1 MSAGAVSVVIPTYNR
16 AALAPRA
23 VESALSQCRPGD
35 EVIVIDDG
43 STDDTESRL
52 VPYRERIVYVKQAN
66 GGVSRARNAGL
77 ERARNPLIAFL
88 DSDDEWLP
96 GKLEL
101 ERAALAAVP
110 EAVICFTDMRGVFP
124 SGKTTPKLVSYYA
137 GRDLI
142 DFLGPGRLFSDLA
155 PLPPGIDDFVV
166 HVGDLYREQMD
177 RPWAQIGTVM
187 IRSSVLADPEIR
199 FPTDLRVSEDAEF
212 VARVSRCG
220 PAVYLDR
227 ETELF
232 HQHEG
237 ERLTDADALEF
248 ADGRLKSLE
257 RVWGSDEA
265 FLSVHADAYRAA
277 VRSVELLRVRILLAA
292 GRREEARAA
301 LARIARA
308 PLTYRALSLLP
319 GALVSAVARLR
330 APRR

>member
-212 VARVSRCG
+212 VARLARLG
-220 PAVYLDR
+220 TAAYIDA
-227 ETELF
+227 ELEAF
-232 HQHEG
+232 HQHAG
-237 ERLTDADALEF
+237 ERLTDRGTLAFVDARKTLI
-248 ADGRLKSLE
+248 A
-257 RVWGSDEA
+257 RVWG
-265 FLSVHADAYRAA
+265 ADAEFRARRPGA
-277 VRSVELLRVRILLAA
+277 VEAALRRLDLQRVRILLGE
-292 GRREEARAA
+292 GRRREARAA
-301 LARIARA
+301 LDAVADP
-308 PLTYRALSLLP
+308 PLAYRALCLVP
-319 GALVSAVARLR
+319 GALTAAAARWKY
-330 APRR
+330 RR